1 MITASLDHRPTPA
14 LVIDRAVL
22 EHNITG
28 MARRMSRL
36 GVGLRP
42 HWKTSKMVE
51 VARLQ
56 RQAGCL
62 GFTCATPAEVECLL
76 DHGYT
81 DITWAHQPVGGP
93 KVGFAVEANRRGHVR
108 VALDSLAAATP
119 LARAASAAGVVVP
132 YLLEVDTGLGRAGV
146 TPEQVVDLAGRLAG
160 LQGLLLEGVMT
171 HEGHLSGFGEDR
183 RGLEAEGLSVGRTIV
198 GVARALGAAGFRG
211 KIVSVGSTPGSTS
224 TPTVPGVTES
234 RSGTYVFNDANQVT
248 VGSADLSGCALTV
261 VARVV
266 STPRPGEAIIDAGS
280 KSMSSDGPTSGAGFG
295 RVLAGDGGYADVSFH
310 RANEE
315 HGFLR
320 GPGVKRVQVG
330 EMVSILPNHA
340 CATVNMWS
348 RALAVGED
356 GAVEEW
362 TVRARR

>member
-1 MITASLDHRPTPA
+1 MIPASLSNRPTPA
-14 LVIDRAVL
+14 LVVNRAVL

-28 MARRMSRL
+28 MALRMKKL
-36 GVGLRP
+36 GVNLRP

-56 RQAGCL
+56 LQAGCV

-76 DHGYT
+76 DHGFT
-81 DITWAHQPVGGP
+81 DITWAHQPVGDP
-93 KVGFAVEANRRGHVR
+93 KVDFAVEANRRGHVR
-108 VALDSLAAATP
+108 VALDSQAAATP
-119 LARAASAAGVVVP
+119 LARAASAADVVVP
-132 YLLEVDTGLGRAGV
+132 YVIEVDTGLGRAGV
-146 TPEQVVDLAGRLAG
+146 TPGQVMDLAGRLAG
-160 LQGLLLEGVMT
+160 LRGLQMEGIMT

-183 RGLEAEGLSVGRTIV
+183 RGLEAEGVSVGRTIT
-198 GVARALGAAGFRG
+198 GVARALGAAGFQV

-224 TPTVPGVTES
+224 TPTVPGITES

-248 VGSADLSGCALTV
+248 VGSTDLSGCALTV
-261 VARVV
+261 AARVV

-295 RVLAGDGGYADVSFH
+295 RVLAADGGYADIDFH

-320 GPGVKRVQVG
+320 GPGVQTLQVG
-330 EMVSILPNHA
+330 EMVSIVPNHA

-348 RALAVGED
+348 RALVVCED
-356 GAVEEW
+356 GHVEEW
-362 TVRARR
+362 KVRARR